1 MIDQALMTG
10 VMEFMERR
18 ASVRGESSDALLKAL
33 RDRFHGIHFTICSD
47 DDIPARLPSAAEAS
61 FCRLYYV
68 ASGGHCLRLSDEAEG
83 ATGLAVAMFDEDES

>member
-1 MIDQALMTG
+1 MIDQVLMTG

-47 DDIPARLPSAAEAS
+47 DDIPARLPSAAEVS